1 MNTFMVKVTM
11 KNSPLSGYD
20 WLNGKPS
27 HLDCFVEVE
36 AETLYQAVELVKIN
50 YGNRNDYWIKPDE
63 SYMKLEPI
71 RKGNM

>member
-1 MNTFMVKVTM
+1 MNTFMVKITM
-11 KNSPLSGYD
+11 KNPLLSGYE

-36 AETLYQAVELVKIN
+36 AETLYQAVELVKEKYSDKKN
-50 YGNRNDYWIKPDE
+50 YWVKGKE

-71 RKGNM
+71 TSN